1 MSTKKVI
8 RDIPIGDPGRDVYAF
23 RVGDTIDSALV
34 EENGW
39 HDYVAGPETKAA
51 QKATA
56 AAAGNKES

>member
-8 RDIPIGDPGRDVYAF
+8 QDIPIGDPGRGVYAF

-39 HDYVAGPETKAA
+39 QDYVAGETTKAA

-56 AAAGNKES
+56 AAANRES